1 MKLTNLRLS
10 LKKLAQLL
18 PLNNYGLRALI
29 ISEERVCGYPQ
40 ARFLFGFFTRALY
53 TIKKSVL

>member
-1 MKLTNLRLS
+1 MNLRLS

-29 ISEERVCGYPQ
+29 INEERVCGYPQ
-40 ARFLFGFFTRALY
+40 TRFCLAFFARALY
-53 TIKKSVL
+53 TI